1 MTTIHIKELNDRY
14 KKISGKKSFFNTT
27 GGLFLI
33 GGSLYYLLNTLGSIS
48 YIPETQVCFRAPSIN
63 KEKNINKTVC
73 DSNDRVKVLL
83 TPLYQHW
90 ADRDVEFSGKIA
102 NSGTLKHFT
111 HTLPESKNVAFI
123 SLFFGFVGA
132 GCFGMA
138 LKLETDNKS
147 LYYRYKQVQGENLA
161 IDSEAARKQ
170 YQQAIASEFYIEP
183 TPLQVLMANKQA
195 ELELSKIEKEIAEN
209 RLAVTETSLRIEGIK
224 SGDIKQLNAEVKQ
237 DLPVFKGIEWFNW
250 EWFRTKSS
258 EEDIP
263 HIRVVAST
271 GCGKST
277 LISWLMQFMLVG
289 SNEVYTPK
297 ADRNKFLWG
306 NLEVLGTP
314 EKWDVIKSGLDRIVS
329 LRSERN
335 QQIHEDPDNSD
346 FEICNF
352 LFDESKDTREGMG
365 TYFQNALIASSEEP
379 PTVAKLK
386 EAKKTGISFYEETIR
401 TTLRQARAA
410 RVRLILTALSQ
421 YVGTWG
427 LAGESDLV
435 DCFCTVYMGT
445 HAQDE
450 IEKFVYSKPSL
461 SDEEKEEI
469 CGYMRKQG
477 KRAAFIETTFGRF
490 LAVVPDIKFDKIED
504 R

>member
-1 MTTIHIKELNDRY
+1 MTTYHGKELNDRH
-14 KKISGKKSFFNTT
+14 KKVVSKKNRLNIIGTS
-27 GGLFLI
+27 LLL
-33 GGSLYYLLNTLGSIS
+33 GGSLYYLLNTLGNIS
-48 YIPETQVCFRAPSIN
+48 YIPETQICFRPEVITS
-63 KEKNINKTVC
+63 EKNLKKQSC
-73 DSNDRVKVLL
+73 SSSDRVKVVL
-83 TPLYQHW
+83 TPLYNYW
-90 ADRDVEFSGKIA
+90 VTRDIDFSGKVA
-102 NSGTLKHFT
+102 RTGTLRHF
-111 HTLPESKNVAFI
+111 PENLQDSKNTSLI
-123 SLFFGFVGA
+123 SLFLGFMGA
-132 GCFGMA
+132 GCFSMA
-138 LKLETDNKS
+138 LSLESENKS
-147 LYYRYKQVQGENLA
+147 LKYRYKQVQMENLA
-161 IDSEAARKQ
+161 LDSEAARKQ
-170 YQQAIASEFYIEP
+170 YQQAVASEFYKPPSELEI
-183 TPLQVLMANKQA
+183 LMGNKQA
-195 ELELSKIEKEIAEN
+195 ELALSKMDKEISEN
-209 RLAVTETSLRIEGIK
+209 YLAVTQNKVQIEGVK
-224 SGDIKQLNAEVKQ
+224 NGDIKVINVETVQ
-237 DLPVFKGIEWFNW
+237 DLPKFKGIEWFNW

-277 LISWLMQFMLVG
+277 LISWLMQFMLQG
-289 SNEVYTPK
+289 QSQVYTPK

-306 NLEVLGTP
+306 KLEVLGTP
-314 EKWDVIKSGLDRIVS
+314 EKWDIIKSGLDRIVS

-386 EAKKTGISFYEETIR
+386 EAKKAGINFYEETIR

-450 IEKFVYSKPSL
+450 IEKFIYGKSSL

-490 LAVVPDIKFDKIED
+490 LAVVPNIEFKKVD
-504 R
+504 E